1 MDANQAL
8 SAKQHSIIPIAA
20 FTANGDMAKLRT
32 ALHEGLD
39 AGLTVNEIK
48 EILVQMYAY
57 AGFPRSLNGIN
68 TFMAVMD
75 ERQAKGI
82 KDEMGKDASPVP
94 ADMNKDAYGAKV
106 RARLAGRDVIPP
118 PSGYQLF
125 TPVIDTF
132 LKEHLFADIFARD
145 NLDYQNRELATIAAL
160 ASMTGTAGQ
169 LRFHLGAAMN
179 TGLTEAQMQDF
190 IAVLKSKVGT
200 KEAESASE
208 ILGKVLSNRQNKAL
222 DRKSNNRNYATARTC
237 SNTGKATCEL
247 WRMRRRLSCR
257 QVHPC
262 TRRSAFH
269 NQGGDEI

>member
-1 MDANQAL
+1 MDKKHTTFLAVMCVFMCSFAAISEAQIMDANQAL
-8 SAKQHSIIPIAA
+8 SAKQQRIIPIAA
-20 FTANGDMAKLRT
+20 FTANGDMEKLRT

-57 AGFPRSLNGIN
+57 AGFPRSLNGIH

-75 ERQAKGI
+75 ERQAQEI
-82 KDEMGKDASPVP
+82 KDETGKEASPMP
-94 ADMNKDAYGAKV
+94 ADMNKDTYGAKV
-106 RARLAGRDVIPP
+106 RARLGGWEVIPP

-145 NLDYQNRELATIAAL
+145 NLDYQSRELATIAAL

-179 TGLTEAQMQDF
+179 TGLTEAQMKDF
-190 IAVLKSKVGT
+190 IAVLKSKAGN
-200 KEAESASE
+200 KEAESANK
-208 ILGKVLSNRQNKAL
+208 ILAEVLS
-222 DRKSNNRNYATARTC
+222 DRAK
-237 SNTGKATCEL
+237 
-247 WRMRRRLSCR
+247 
-257 QVHPC
+257 
-262 TRRSAFH
+262 
-269 NQGGDEI
+269 